1 MPLWKIAFRSIQFRL
16 LSSVLT
22 AFSMSLGVA
31 LIVTVIVI
39 HSVLSD
45 SFNKSAQGYDLII
58 SGKGSP
64 LDVVLS
70 TVFYL
75 RPPVGNVPENYLK
88 MFTRGQYAHIVEEAV
103 PVTIGHYFRGAAIVG
118 APPEFFTKLKY
129 MGNRNYSFAEGENIK
144 DDDVFTAVIG
154 SRASQRTGLKVGDS
168 FKPEAAQQAEF
179 GEKHKPFKVVGILN
193 PTGTPNDNAIF
204 INLDG
209 FYDMHED
216 HNDHDGNHNDGNHDD
231 NHHNNDHGNDH
242 DHKNESKSYSA
253 ILLMTKQNAVRP
265 EGNAIDP
272 NSPDFNPSAA
282 LNERSYVNIDAMK
295 LPDVLDKTTD
305 VQAVSPISEIAKL
318 LSSVIGN
325 IQMVLIFL
333 AVLIVIVA
341 GIGMMVSI
349 YNSMSERRQEIAIM
363 RALGARRL
371 TVMTIILLESILL
384 SLGGGALG
392 LLFGHLLI
400 GGMSPWISEYTGII
414 VRSWNFQ
421 WMEIILIP
429 GLILLASVVGFLP
442 AAVAYKQDVATSLA
456 P

>member
-1 MPLWKIAFRSIQFRL
+1 MPLWKIAFRSIQFRS
-16 LSSVLT
+16 LSSILT

-75 RPPVGNVPENYLK
+75 RPPVGNVPESYLK
-88 MFTRGQYAHIVEEAV
+88 MFTRGQYSHIVEEAI
-103 PVTIGHYFRGAAIVG
+103 PITIGHYFRGAAIVG

-129 MGNRNYSFAEGENIK
+129 MGDRSYSFADGENIK
-144 DDDVFTAVIG
+144 ADNVFTAVVG
-154 SRASQRTGLKVGDS
+154 SRASQRTGLKVGDT
-168 FKPEAAQQAEF
+168 FKPEAAQQADF
-179 GEKHKPFKVVGILN
+179 GEEHKPFTVVGILN
-193 PTGTPNDNAIF
+193 HTGTPNDNAIF
-204 INLDG
+204 VNLDG

-216 HNDHDGNHNDGNHDD
+216 QDDHA
-231 NHHNNDHGNDH
+231 H
-242 DHKNESKSYSA
+242 DHENEIKNYSA

-265 EGNAIDP
+265 EGTAIDP
-272 NSPDFNPSAA
+272 NSPDFNPSTA
-282 LNERSYVNIDAMK
+282 LNERAYVNIDAMK

-363 RALGARRL
+363 RALGARRF
-371 TVMTIILLESILL
+371 TVMSIILLESILL
-384 SLGGGALG
+384 SLGGGVLG
-392 LLFGHLLI
+392 LFFGHLLI

-429 GLILLASVVGFLP
+429 GLIILASVVGFLP